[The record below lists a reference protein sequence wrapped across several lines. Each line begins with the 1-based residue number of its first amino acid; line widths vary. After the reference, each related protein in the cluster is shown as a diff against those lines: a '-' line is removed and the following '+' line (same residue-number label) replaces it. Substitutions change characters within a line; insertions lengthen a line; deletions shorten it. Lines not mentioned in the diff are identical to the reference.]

1 MLPLAH
7 EMPTPGASLK
17 NRSFMNIALVAF
29 SVRGAMGQYLHCMA
43 EPMADVLQLQV
54 HAPSHFEYSSES
66 YKRIDFST
74 GTTPVRAVLRLANP
88 WLGYRVWSRVLAGG
102 VDCVHLFN
110 GEGYPWARIGIA
122 ICRRRRIPFVV
133 TVHDAKAHS
142 GSAIGRLNE
151 GLRRAVLRNASAL
164 HVHTAEA
171 ARQIGVVAQGVPIRI
186 IRHGDISPVFVRHR
200 STAQRRERRLAL
212 FFGRLETYKGI
223 DRFLM
228 AARKMDSEWRFI
240 LAGPGRISQDV
251 ADLIREIP
259 GDRLRVVNRYLSD
272 SDVAALL
279 TTASVGV
286 LPYRDATQSSL
297 PSLCAA
303 FGLPVVATRVGGLIE
318 DVPLVGGLLVDPGD
332 INALARG
339 IEAAEGLPCRVPEE
353 LSFASLK
360 DDFFALYRSVIQS

>member
-1 MLPLAH
+1 
-7 EMPTPGASLK
+7 
-17 NRSFMNIALVAF
+17 MNIALVAF

-43 EPMADVLQLQV
+43 ESMAGVVRLQV
-54 HAPSHFEYSSES
+54 HAPVHFEYSSEL
-66 YKRIDFST
+66 YQRCDFPT
-74 GTTPVRAVLRLANP
+74 GVTPARAALRLANP
-88 WLGYRVWSRVLAGG
+88 WLGYCVWSRILAGG
-102 VDCVHLFN
+102 ADCVHLFN

-142 GSAIGRLNE
+142 GSVIGRLNE

-171 ARQIGVVAQGVPIRI
+171 ARQIGDVAQRVPVRVIRL
-186 IRHGDISPVFVRHR
+186 GDISPIFARHR
-200 STAQRRERRLAL
+200 STTQQRESNLVL
-212 FFGRLETYKGI
+212 FFGRLEAYKGI

-228 AARKMDSEWRFI
+228 AARSMDPKWRFV
-240 LAGPGRISQDV
+240 LAGPGRITQEV
-251 ADLIREIP
+251 AALIREIP
-259 GDRLRVVNRYLSD
+259 CDRLRVINRYLSD

-279 TTASVGV
+279 SAASVGV
-286 LPYRDATQSSL
+286 LPYRDATQSCL

-332 INALARG
+332 TCALARG
-339 IEAAEGLPCRVPEE
+339 IESAEGLSCRVPAE
-353 LSFASLK
+353 LSFMSLK
-360 DDFFALYRSVIQS
+360 DDFVALYRSVIQS